1 MERVNDSALNRLLTP
16 LMRRVRLMLA
26 RAVVNVINDGRKVQ
40 NLQVGLLDDE
50 ESDEVERLQNYGH
63 FSVPLP
69 GAEALIACVGAQRD
83 QGIAVVV
90 EDRRYRPTNL
100 EPGDAGIYHH
110 EGHRIRLT
118 KDGRCIITCKT
129 VEVYADESMTLTH
142 PEPRLPATLRSRKVW
157 ALKVKASST
166 AILLPRMPSSMANRR
181 ISISTVATAA
191 EPRGQ
196 CNDRFSHYLDERTRR
211 YCTGWH

>member
-1 MERVNDSALNRLLTP
+1 NRLLTP

-129 VEVYADESMTLTH
+129 VEVYADEGMTVDT
-142 PEPRLPATLRSRKVW
+142 PRTTFTGDVEIQKGLG
-157 ALKVKASST
+157 VKGKSQFDSNITAPDAIINGKST
-166 AILLPRMPSSMANRR
+166 DKHIH
-181 ISISTVATAA
+181 
-191 EPRGQ
+191 RG
-196 CNDRFSHYLDERTRR
+196 DSGGT
-211 YCTGWH
+211 TGPMQ

>member
-63 FSVPLP
+63 FSVPLS

-129 VEVYADESMTLTH
+129 VEVYADESMTVDT
-142 PEPRLPATLRSRKVW
+142 PRTTFTGDVEIQKGLG
-157 ALKVKASST
+157 VKGKSQFDSNITAPDAIINGKST
-166 AILLPRMPSSMANRR
+166 DKHIH
-181 ISISTVATAA
+181 
-191 EPRGQ
+191 RG
-196 CNDRFSHYLDERTRR
+196 DSGGT
-211 YCTGWH
+211 TGPMQ

>member
-1 MERVNDSALNRLLTP
+1 MERVNDSALNRLLMP
-16 LMRRVRLMLA
+16 LMRRVRLMVA
-26 RAVVNVINDGRKVQ
+26 RAVVNVIHDGRKVQ

-129 VEVYADESMTLTH
+129 VEVYADESMTVDTPQNH
-142 PEPRLPATLRSRKVW
+142 VY
-157 ALKVKASST
+157 
-166 AILLPRMPSSMANRR
+166 RR
-181 ISISTVATAA
+181 
-191 EPRGQ
+191 R
-196 CNDRFSHYLDERTRR
+196 
-211 YCTGWH
+211 

>member
-1 MERVNDSALNRLLTP
+1 
-16 LMRRVRLMLA
+16 MRRVRLMLA

-90 EDRRYRPTNL
+90 EDRRYRPTILNRVMQAFTTTRASYQADKRT
-100 EPGDAGIYHH
+100 DAASLPVK
-110 EGHRIRLT
+110 RL
-118 KDGRCIITCKT
+118 RF
-129 VEVYADESMTLTH
+129 TLM
-142 PEPRLPATLRSRKVW
+142 KV
-157 ALKVKASST
+157 
-166 AILLPRMPSSMANRR
+166 
-181 ISISTVATAA
+181 
-191 EPRGQ
+191 
-196 CNDRFSHYLDERTRR
+196 
-211 YCTGWH
+211 